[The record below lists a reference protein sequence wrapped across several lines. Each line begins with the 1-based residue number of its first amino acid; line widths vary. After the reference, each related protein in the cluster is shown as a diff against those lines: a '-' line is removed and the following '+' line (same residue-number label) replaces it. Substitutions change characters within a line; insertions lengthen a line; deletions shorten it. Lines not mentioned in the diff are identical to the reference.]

1 MLPFGQNIIFTS
13 GEDAMISANMKK
25 FYINGAWVEPNSAAR
40 MGVENPATEEIV
52 TEVALGNQADIDAA
66 IAAARAAFDAYTVWP
81 VEKRIALVKRILEVY
96 NSRYEDFAQAM
107 STEMGAPIEWARGA
121 QAWAGQV
128 HIEATI
134 KAAEEMSWEY
144 SRGTTRI
151 VYEGIGVCALITPW
165 NWPMN
170 QIACKVA
177 PALIAGCTMV
187 LKPSEIAP
195 LSGVLFAEVCHE
207 AGVPAGVF
215 NLVNGTGPEV
225 GARMSSH
232 PEVDMVSFTGSTRAG
247 TAVAAAAAPTV
258 KRVAQELGGKSAN
271 IILPSAD
278 LAAAVAA
285 GVNAIMSN
293 TGQSCDAPTRMF
305 VSRAQQ
311 AEALAV
317 AKATA
322 EAIIPGDPR
331 LENTTMGP
339 LISKT
344 QHEKVQRLIQAGI
357 DEGATLVCGGVGRPA
372 GLNRGWFAKPTIFG
386 DVTNEMTI
394 SKEEIFG
401 PVLAILPY
409 DSIDD
414 AVRMAN
420 DTVYGLAAYIAGPV
434 EEARPIARRLRA
446 GTVNLNYPDW
456 DTSAP
461 FGGYKQSGN
470 GREYADW
477 GIHDFCEVKGIVGYG
492 DA

>member
-1 MLPFGQNIIFTS
+1 
-13 GEDAMISANMKK
+13 MISANMTK
-25 FYINGAWVEPNSAAR
+25 FYINGAWVEPLSKVR
-40 MGVENPATEEIV
+40 IGVENPATEEIV
-52 TEVALGNQADIDAA
+52 CEVAMGNDADADRA
-66 IAAARAAFDAYTVWP
+66 IMAARAAFDGFTVVP
-81 VEKRIALVKRILEVY
+81 VAERIALLRRILDIY
-96 NSRYEDFAQAM
+96 NDRAEDFAQAM
-107 STEMGAPIEWARGA
+107 STEMGAPIDWARNS
-121 QAWAGQV
+121 QFWAGQV
-128 HIEATI
+128 HLEATI
-134 KAAEEMSWEY
+134 KAAEKMAWEY

-177 PALIAGCTMV
+177 PALVAGCTIV

-195 LSGVLFAEVCHE
+195 LSGVLFAEVCHA

-215 NLVNGTGPEV
+215 NLVNGDGPGV
-225 GARMSSH
+225 GTRITSH

-247 TAVAAAAAPTV
+247 TLIAAAAAPTV
-258 KRVAQELGGKSAN
+258 KRVAQEMGGKSAN
-271 IILPSAD
+271 IILPTAD
-278 LAAAVAA
+278 LAAAVEA

-305 VSRAQQ
+305 VPRARQ
-311 AEALAV
+311 AEALVV

-322 EAIIPGDPR
+322 EAIVPGDPQADGV
-331 LENTTMGP
+331 TMGP
-339 LISKT
+339 LISKV
-344 QHEKVQRLIQAGI
+344 QFEKVQRLIQAGM
-357 DEGATLVCGGVGRPA
+357 DEGASLVTGGLGRPA
-372 GLNRGWFAKPTIFG
+372 GLNRGWFCKPTIFA
-386 DVTNEMTI
+386 DVENEMTI

-409 DSIDD
+409 DSVDD

-420 DTVYGLAAYIAGPV
+420 DSIYGLAAYVAGPV
-434 EEARPIARRLRA
+434 EDARPVARRLRA

-461 FGGYKQSGN
+461 FGGYKHSGN

-492 DA
+492 EA

>member
-1 MLPFGQNIIFTS
+1 
-13 GEDAMISANMKK
+13 MIPANMLK
-25 FYINGAWVEPNSAAR
+25 FYINGAWVEPASQTR

-52 TEVALGNQADIDAA
+52 AEVALGNQTDIDAA
-66 IAAARAAFDAYTVWP
+66 IAAARAAFDAWTVRP
-81 VEKRIALVKRILEVY
+81 VAERIAIVKRILEVY
-96 NSRYEDFAQAM
+96 NSRAEEFAQVM
-107 STEMGAPIEWARGA
+107 STEMGAPITWAREA
-121 QAWAGQV
+121 QFWAGQV

-134 KAAEEMSWEY
+134 KAAEEMVWEY
-144 SRGTTRI
+144 NRGTTRI

-177 PALIAGCTMV
+177 PALVAGCTMV

-195 LSGVLFAEVCHE
+195 LSGVLFAQVCHE

-215 NLVNGTGPEV
+215 NMVNGTGPEV

-271 IILPSAD
+271 IILPTAD
-278 LAAAVAA
+278 IAAAVKA
-285 GVNAIMSN
+285 GVEGCFGN

-305 VSRAQQ
+305 VPRASHDLALVAAREA
-311 AEALAV
+311 AEAV
-317 AKATA
+317 VV
-322 EAIIPGDPR
+322 GDPR
-331 LENTTMGP
+331 DEATTMGP
-339 LISKT
+339 LVSKL
-344 QHEKVQRLIQAGI
+344 QFDKVQGLIAKGI
-357 DEGATLVCGGVGRPA
+357 EEGATLVSGGLGRPV
-372 GLNRGWFAKPTIFG
+372 GVNRGWFVRPTIFG
-386 DVTNEMTI
+386 GVTDAMTI
-394 SKEEIFG
+394 AREEIFG
-401 PVLAILPY
+401 PVLSILPY
-409 DSIDD
+409 DSIDQ
-414 AVRMAN
+414 AVASAN
-420 DTVYGLAAYIAGPV
+420 DSPYGLAAYIAGPV
-434 EEARPIARRLRA
+434 EDAKPVARRLRA
-446 GTVNLNYPDW
+446 GTVNLNYPAW

-492 DA
+492 A

>member
-1 MLPFGQNIIFTS
+1 MAISKHLGQ
-13 GEDAMISANMKK
+13 
-25 FYINGAWVEPNSAAR
+25 FYINGAWVDPLPGATAL
-40 MGVENPATEEIV
+40 GVENPATEEIV
-52 TEVALGNQADIDAA
+52 GAVALGTEADADRA
-66 IAAARAAFDAYTVWP
+66 ILAARAAFDAWTVVP
-81 VEKRIALVKRILEVY
+81 VATRIALVKKILEVY
-96 NSRYEDFAQAM
+96 NSRYEDFAVAM

-128 HIEATI
+128 HIESTI
-134 KAAEEMSWEY
+134 KAAGEMVWEY
-144 SRGTTRI
+144 MRGDTRI
-151 VYEGIGVCALITPW
+151 VMEGIGVCALITPW

-195 LSGVLFAEVCHE
+195 LSGLLFAEVCHE

-215 NLVNGTGPEV
+215 NLVNGMGPVV

-247 TAVAAAAAPTV
+247 TAIAAAAAPTV
-258 KRVAQELGGKSAN
+258 KRVAQELGGKSPN

-278 LAAAVAA
+278 IAGAVKA
-285 GVNAIMSN
+285 GVAGCFGN

-305 VSRAQQ
+305 VPRAH
-311 AEALAV
+311 AAV
-317 AKATA
+317 AYAAAK
-322 EAIIPGDPR
+322 EAADEVVIGPTTDAA
-331 LENTTMGP
+331 TTMGP
-339 LISKT
+339 LVSKL
-344 QHEKVQRLIQAGI
+344 QYDKVQRLIQAGI
-357 DEGATLVCGGVGRPA
+357 DEGATLISGGCGRPQ
-372 GLNRGWFAKPTIFG
+372 GVNRGWYVQPTIFG

-394 SKEEIFG
+394 SREEIFG

-409 DSIDD
+409 DSLDD

-420 DTVYGLAAYIAGPV
+420 DTPYGLAAYIAGPV
-434 EEARPIARRLRA
+434 EEAKPIARRLRA

-456 DTSAP
+456 DTFAP

-477 GIHDFCEVKGIVGYG
+477 GIHDFCEIKGVVGWG
-492 DA
+492 A

>member
-1 MLPFGQNIIFTS
+1 
-13 GEDAMISANMKK
+13 MISANMTK
-25 FYINGAWVEPNSAAR
+25 FYINGAWVQPNSAAR

-52 TEVALGNQADIDAA
+52 AEVALGNQADIDAA
-66 IAAARAAFDAYTVWP
+66 ITAARAAFDAYTVWP
-81 VEKRIALVKRILEVY
+81 VQKRIDLVKRILEVY

-134 KAAEEMSWEY
+134 KAAEEMAWEY

-151 VYEGIGVCALITPW
+151 VHEGIGVCALITPW

-207 AGVPAGVF
+207 AGVPPGVF

-225 GARMSSH
+225 GARMSAH

-278 LAAAVAA
+278 IAAAVAA

-305 VSRAQQ
+305 VQRDQQ
-311 AEALAV
+311 AQALAV
-317 AKATA
+317 AKETA
-322 EAIIPGDPR
+322 EAIIPGDPT
-331 LENTTMGP
+331 LTTTTMGP

-344 QHEKVQRLIQAGI
+344 QWEKVQRLIQAGI
-357 DEGATLVCGGVGRPA
+357 DEGATLVTGGLGRPA
-372 GLNRGWFAKPTIFG
+372 GLNHGWFAKPTIFG
-386 DVTNEMTI
+386 DVQNEMTI

-401 PVLAILPY
+401 PVLSILPY
-409 DSIDD
+409 DTVDD

-434 EEARPIARRLRA
+434 EDAKPVARRLRA

-477 GIHDFCEVKGIVGYG
+477 GIHDFCEIKGIVGYG
-492 DA
+492 D

>member
-1 MLPFGQNIIFTS
+1 MIPQNMT
-13 GEDAMISANMKK
+13 K
-25 FYINGAWVEPNSAAR
+25 FYINGEWVEPHSKAR
-40 MGVENPATEEIV
+40 LGVENPATEEIV
-52 TEVALGNQADIDAA
+52 CEVALGDDEDADRA
-66 IAAARAAFDAYTVWP
+66 IMAARAAFDAFTVWP
-81 VEKRIALVKRILEVY
+81 VAKRIALVKRILEIY
-96 NSRYEDFAQAM
+96 NERYDDFASAM
-107 STEMGAPIEWARGA
+107 TVEMGAPKDWATGA

-134 KAAEEMSWEY
+134 KAAEEMKWEY
-144 SRGTTRI
+144 MRGTTRI

-195 LSGVLFAEVCHE
+195 LSGVLFAQVCHD
-207 AGVPAGVF
+207 AGVPPGVF
-215 NLVNGTGPEV
+215 NLVNGDGPGV
-225 GARMSSH
+225 GTRITSH

-247 TAVAAAAAPTV
+247 TLIAAAAAPTV
-258 KRVAQELGGKSAN
+258 KRVAQEMGGKSAN
-271 IILPSAD
+271 IILPSAN
-278 LAAAVAA
+278 LEAAVTA

-305 VSRAQQ
+305 VQRGQQ
-311 AEALAV
+311 AEALAI
-317 AKATA
+317 AKLAA
-322 EAIIPGDPR
+322 EAIVPGDP
-331 LENTTMGP
+331 LADGTTMGP
-339 LISKT
+339 LISKV
-344 QHEKVQRLIQAGI
+344 QYDKVQRLIQTGI
-357 DEGATLVCGGVGRPA
+357 DEGATLVTGGLGRPA
-372 GLNRGWFAKPTIFG
+372 GLNRGWFCKPTIFG
-386 DVTNEMTI
+386 DVKNEMTI

-401 PVLAILPY
+401 PVLSVLPY
-409 DSIDD
+409 DSLED

-420 DTVYGLAAYIAGPV
+420 DSVYGLAAYVAGPV
-434 EEARPIARRLRA
+434 EEAKPIARKLRA

-477 GIHDFCEVKGIVGYG
+477 GIHDFCEVKGIVGWG
-492 DA
+492 A